1 MVNAQFWV
9 ILAQFPRVMESVAF
23 KIFGVEVFKETVLV
37 KARVI
42 ALKRPHHDFKGFRV
56 DFSVICKV
64 FGYSLVVLSAEH
76 DKA

>member
-23 KIFGVEVFKETVLV
+23 KIFGIEVLKETVLI
-37 KARVI
+37 KAGVI
-42 ALKRPHHDFKGFRV
+42 ALERPHHDFKGLRV
-56 DFSVICKV
+56 NLSVICKV

-76 DKA
+76 GIG